1 MKHNFIT
8 NEISMET
15 TSKED
20 ATRVH
25 ENPIRHESFQP
36 LSFSLKDVKATM
48 IHEAGGSNKLNKNQR
63 NIIEHLQ
70 RMDEDGDGTISLLEI
85 ISMEQKFQKSKN
97 QQKKLKKIIMSM
109 CFAFILVMLS
119 IFAMAVWAV
128 EITKETRA
136 ASGNTVSKPAFPS
149 DVPEA
154 KHSNRRLRSSTSD
167 KRKLNHET
175 VAVNSKCRLGETR
188 IECEKRVSME
198 TENKFRT
205 SHRNSNGVQKEVAKA
220 ASISTYCNDCI
231 VELEDFRRQG
241 DLSRKSGSCALCPA
255 CFEVLPNG
263 KINSLPSSTCKTV
276 DRIVIDDETGAE
288 KVVTTLST
296 DMNVYGNKP
305 SYPLS
310 YNYNVLR
317 FRTERC
323 LNAKVQPGQPEKTA
337 EVCTAEQASKMLEG
351 MPVFVNPSL
360 RYVALDTCIRAEVY
374 DSAGNHHQEF

>member
-1 MKHNFIT
+1 MMKHKFVK
-8 NEISMET
+8 NEIVKET
-15 TSKED
+15 NSKED
-20 ATRVH
+20 VTRIH

-188 IECEKRVSME
+188 IEWW
-198 TENKFRT
+198 
-205 SHRNSNGVQKEVAKA
+205 
-220 ASISTYCNDCI
+220 
-231 VELEDFRRQG
+231 
-241 DLSRKSGSCALCPA
+241 
-255 CFEVLPNG
+255 
-263 KINSLPSSTCKTV
+263 
-276 DRIVIDDETGAE
+276 
-288 KVVTTLST
+288 
-296 DMNVYGNKP
+296 
-305 SYPLS
+305 
-310 YNYNVLR
+310 
-317 FRTERC
+317 
-323 LNAKVQPGQPEKTA
+323 
-337 EVCTAEQASKMLEG
+337 
-351 MPVFVNPSL
+351 
-360 RYVALDTCIRAEVY
+360 
-374 DSAGNHHQEF
+374 